1 MYYLTIQY
9 PNGDTYISSA
19 LEHQDGKHQLFLKKP
34 IVVGREN
41 PDPDLQSDI
50 KLPADD
56 TLISRQHFCIERRE
70 GWFWVKRMPHKTH
83 STQVRTLNSDSSDEV
98 YLVENT
104 TEGYRLYDKDQILI
118 CSKFPAS
125 NNPYWI
131 FTFYDENQTPFAEMK
146 SSSISYRYNLTY
158 RRLWINKNESLIEI
172 PLTPQR
178 EQLINYLA
186 NKQLINYL
194 ADKTQ
199 ESFLAQNQQQ
209 NTNDFIDVASHEDL
223 IRHLW
228 TEESSAATKVSLN
241 NVIHQIHE
249 HIKKEGRDKQLP
261 KLIESVKRRGYRLVN
276 CEVIDN

>member
-1 MYYLTIQY
+1 VYYLTIQT
-9 PNGDTYISSA
+9 PNGETYISSA
-19 LEHQDGKHQLFLKKP
+19 LEHQEGKHKLLLEKP
-34 IVVGREN
+34 IVIGREN
-41 PDPDLQSDI
+41 PDPDRQSDI

-70 GWFWVKRMPHKTH
+70 GWFWVKKMPHSTH
-83 STQVRTLNSDSSDEV
+83 STQVRRPNPESSDEV

-104 TEGYRLYDKDQILI
+104 TESYRLYDKDQILI
-118 CSKFPAS
+118 RSKFPVS

-158 RRLWINKNESLIEI
+158 RRLWINQSGSLIEI
-172 PLTPQR
+172 RLTTQR

-186 NKQLINYL
+186 H
-194 ADKTQ
+194 KTQ
-199 ESFLAQNQQQ
+199 ESSLAQKEQQ
-209 NTNDFIDVASHEDL
+209 NNNDFIDVASHEEL
-223 IRHLW
+223 IGHLW
-228 TEESSAATKVSLN
+228 PKESSAATKVSLN
-241 NVIHQIHE
+241 NVIFQIHE

>member
-19 LEHQDGKHQLFLKKP
+19 LEHQEGKHKLVLRKP
-34 IVVGREN
+34 IIIGRDN
-41 PDPDLQSDI
+41 PDPDLQPDI

-83 STQVRTLNSDSSDEV
+83 STQVRTLNSDSSYEV

-118 CSKFPAS
+118 RSKFPEI

-131 FTFYDENQTPFAEMK
+131 FTFYDEHQTPFAEMK

-158 RRLWINKNESLIEI
+158 RRLWINKSGSLIEI
-172 PLTPQR
+172 CLTNQR
-178 EQLINYLA
+178 EKLIDYLA
-186 NKQLINYL
+186 R
-194 ADKTQ
+194 KTK
-199 ESFLAQNQQQ
+199 ESYLAQNQLQ
-209 NTNDFIDVASHEDL
+209 NTNDFIDTASHEDL
-223 IRHLW
+223 IGYLW
-228 TEESSAATKVSLN
+228 PKESSAATKVSLN

-276 CEVIDN
+276 CEIIDN